1 MAGAYVQLK
10 NVSKSYDGV
19 TFAVKNASVTIK
31 EGEFFVLV
39 GPSGCGKSTLLRMMA
54 GLEKITAGSLEIGGK
69 LANDMPPNKRQLSMV
84 FQNYALYPHLTVEE
98 NILFGLKVRKVSKS
112 ERKRRCLEAVE
123 MLGMTNYLTRKP
135 RELSGGQRQRV
146 ALARAVVSHM
156 PICLMDEPLSNLDAK
171 LRGQMR
177 AEIRQLQQELGI
189 TMIYVTHDQ
198 VEAMTMGDRI
208 MVLKEGE
215 VQQIGRPMDIYNHPA
230 NTFVAE
236 FIGAPPMNM
245 AVGDLTQGGRL
256 IVKDSFSAKVIGTEQ
271 VPQLGRQV
279 HVGIR
284 PENLVIEQPE
294 DETDYISLLGQIR
307 QAELLGN
314 ETILTFNCSDT
325 VWKAKIPG
333 QWPVKKG
340 ESVRFYVHKENIQ
353 LFHLASS
360 KLLTVKAVNDLALAS
375 TLYS

>member
-1 MAGAYVQLK
+1 MADAHVQLK
-10 NVSKSYDGV
+10 NVSKSYDGT
-19 TFAVKNASVTIK
+19 TFAVKNTSVTI
-31 EGEFFVLV
+31 EPGEFFVLV
-39 GPSGCGKSTLLRMMA
+39 GPSGCGKSTLLRMIA
-54 GLEKITAGSLEIGGK
+54 GLEKVTAGRLEIGGE
-69 LANDMPPNKRQLSMV
+69 LANDMSPNKRQLSMV

-98 NILFGLKVRKVSKS
+98 NILFGLKVRKISKS

-123 MLGMTNYLTRKP
+123 MLGMTEYLKRKP

-215 VQQIGRPMDIYNHPA
+215 VQQIGRPMDIYNYPA

-245 AVGDLTQGGRL
+245 AVGELTQGGRL
-256 IVKDSFSAKVIGTEQ
+256 IVKDGFSSQVIGAEQ
-271 VPQLGRQV
+271 TASLERQV
-279 HVGIR
+279 RVGIR
-284 PENLVIEQPE
+284 PEKLLIEAPI
-294 DETDYISLLGQIR
+294 DDKHYISLSGKIR
-307 QAELLGN
+307 QVELLGN
-314 ETILTFNCSDT
+314 ETILTFDFGNT
-325 VWKAKIPG
+325 VWKSKVSG
-333 QWPVKKG
+333 QWPVNKG
-340 ESVRFYVHKENIQ
+340 ENISFYVHEEDIQ
-353 LFHLASS
+353 LFHMVSS
-360 KLLTVKAVNDLALAS
+360 KLLTVKAVNDLAVAS

>member
-1 MAGAYVQLK
+1 MADARVQLK
-10 NVSKSYDGV
+10 NVSKSYDGT
-19 TFAVKNASVTIK
+19 TFAVKNASVTI
-31 EGEFFVLV
+31 EPGEFFVLV

-54 GLEKITAGSLEIGGK
+54 GLEKITAGRLEIGDE

-123 MLGMTNYLTRKP
+123 MLGMTEYLKRKP

-177 AEIRQLQQELGI
+177 TEIRQLQQELGI

-215 VQQIGRPMDIYNHPA
+215 VQQIGRPMDIYNYPA

-256 IVKDSFSAKVIGTEQ
+256 IVKDGFSTKVIGVKTSLLETQ
-271 VPQLGRQV
+271 VR
-279 HVGIR
+279 VGIR
-284 PENLVIEQPE
+284 PEKLLIEVPV
-294 DETDYISLLGQIR
+294 DDTHYISLLGKIR
-307 QAELLGN
+307 QVELLGN
-314 ETILTFNCSDT
+314 ETIVTFDCGDT
-325 VWKAKIPG
+325 VWKSKVSG
-333 QWPVKKG
+333 QWPVNKG
-340 ESVRFYVHKENIQ
+340 ESIRFYVHEKDIQ
-353 LFHLASS
+353 LFHMETS
-360 KLLTVKAVNDLALAS
+360 KLLTVKAVNDLAVAS